1 MPSPAPALLPLLL
14 SQLLA
19 PSVQPGPVRLPAGP
33 AAPAGPA
40 GSPFPPHPSPRFT
53 PSSLP
58 EGSLPAQPAPDPS
71 APDADSSK
79 PHDRKSPP
87 QPASILPRVEG
98 LNLYDQAELERILQP
113 CLVDPPAD
121 RLSRCAALLS
131 SRLVADGY
139 INSRVFSQPDPP
151 PGGTLLVVEGRIVEV
166 RVSSPDRALQ
176 RRLQRLVLPLQGQV
190 LHLPSLER
198 TLHQLEQFPGVGS
211 LTASLNRLGG
221 DSTKAVL
228 ELQAQSADRPLAGD
242 FSLRNDGSGGSGQFR
257 GVGVLVKSGLLRQS
271 DQLLLVGELN
281 STDAPQLG
289 YRAFS
294 LSYRLP
300 IGERVSLSTAA
311 ASSTRQLVESPAPFN
326 DLSFRQQQLFGQLDT
341 TLHEG
346 LRQRLS
352 AFASLSANRNSA
364 WLDGERFPA
373 ILGGA
378 DTGALSTGFLQ
389 LGLAWDAA
397 FSSLNLSGRLYGLQG
412 LAGFSGD
419 EALQELA
426 FFGINVGQARALGG
440 ELNAF
445 WTLAPTWQLQLRG
458 AGQVALNPLTNPMGF
473 SLGSDNGL
481 RGLPGQVISGDSG
494 WLASGELSWAF
505 WRKGPHELQL
515 VPFLGGGWVSTSFQS
530 STDSSSLGAGGL
542 LLRWL
547 QGRHWAAEVGWA
559 TQFGDD
565 LPTGDTNLLIDNGL
579 YTKLSYRF

>member
-1 MPSPAPALLPLLL
+1 MPAPGAAALPLLL
-14 SQLLA
+14 AQLLA
-19 PSVQPGPVRLPAGP
+19 PSAQPGPVRLPADQPPRSSPGQPPSRRPSLEVIPPNPGSAPP
-33 AAPAGPA
+33 ADPAPRPSAEVRQ
-40 GSPFPPHPSPRFT
+40 FPPPR
-53 PSSLP
+53 
-58 EGSLPAQPAPDPS
+58 
-71 APDADSSK
+71 
-79 PHDRKSPP
+79 
-87 QPASILPRVEG
+87 IEG
-98 LNLYDQAELERILQP
+98 LDRYTSAELERILQP
-113 CLVDPPAD
+113 CLTPSGTQTPPPTEPAQE

-131 SRLVADGY
+131 SRLVVDGY
-139 INSRVFSQPDPP
+139 INTRVFPQTEPP

-190 LHLPSLER
+190 LHLPSLQR
-198 TLHQLEQFPGVGS
+198 ALNQLEQFPGVGS

-228 ELQAQSADRPLAGD
+228 ELQAQSASRPLAGD

-257 GVGVLVKSGLLRQS
+257 GVGVLAKGGLLRQS

-289 YRAFS
+289 YRTVS
-294 LSYRLP
+294 LSYRFPLSD
-300 IGERVSLSTAA
+300 RASLTTAA
-311 ASSTRQLVESPAPFN
+311 AASWRQLVESPAPFN
-326 DLSFRQQQLFGQLDT
+326 NLNFRQQQLLGQLDYT
-341 TLHEG
+341 FHEG
-346 LRQRLS
+346 LRQRFS
-352 AFASLSANRNSA
+352 AYAGLSANRNSA

-389 LGLAWDAA
+389 IGLAWDAA
-397 FSSLNLSGRLYGLQG
+397 FSTLNLNGRLYGLQG
-412 LAGFSGD
+412 LAGFSGNQ
-419 EALQELA
+419 ALQELA

-440 ELNAF
+440 ELNALWPF
-445 WTLAPTWQLQLRG
+445 APNWQLQLRG

-481 RGLPGQVISGDSG
+481 RGLPGQVISGDNG

-505 WRKGPHELQL
+505 WRKGTHELQL
-515 VPFLGGGWVSTSFQS
+515 VPFLGGGWVSTTVQN

-547 QGRHWAAEVGWA
+547 QGRHWAAELGWA